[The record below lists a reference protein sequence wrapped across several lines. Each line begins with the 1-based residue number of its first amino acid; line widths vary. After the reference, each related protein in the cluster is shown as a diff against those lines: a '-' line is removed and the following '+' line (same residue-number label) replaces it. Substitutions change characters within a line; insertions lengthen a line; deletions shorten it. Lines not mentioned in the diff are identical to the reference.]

1 MIGKRRL
8 AALCLALFLPLC
20 SIPTLAQ
27 EVEEEEGLPAAVSL
41 DALPAKSAILVEQST
56 GKVLFEKD
64 ADVQMAPASVT
75 KVMSLLLVMEA
86 LDAGQIHL
94 DDMVTCSEHA
104 SSMGGTQIWLEVGE
118 QMSVEDLL
126 KATCVVSANDATVA
140 LGEYL
145 AGSEEG
151 FVQRMN
157 QRAQELGMTN
167 THFVNATGLDAEGH
181 LTTARDISIMSRE
194 LMKHKDIT
202 KYTTIWMG
210 SLRGGKN
217 ELVNTNKLVRFYEG
231 ATGLKTGTTDSA
243 GSCLSATATRD
254 SLSLVAV
261 VMGCATSNDRFASAR
276 ALLDTGFAN
285 YTSVTL
291 PSIEDQ
297 LTPVPVAGG
306 LDNWVQPTYTLP
318 ETLVVEKEAAK
329 NLQQTVTLSTGVTA
343 PVEQGQTLGEV
354 TVTLGEEVIYTYP
367 IVAAQAV
374 EKMDFFSALKG
385 LIHSVVCME
394 QKTG

>member
-1 MIGKRRL
+1 MSGKRRF
-8 AALCLALFLPLC
+8 AALLLALLLC
-20 SIPTLAQ
+20 LGATPVLAQ
-27 EVEEEEGLPAAVSL
+27 EEPDEEGLPAAVSL
-41 DALPAKSAILVEQST
+41 DELPAKSAILMEQST

-94 DDMVTCSEHA
+94 EDMVTCSEHA
-104 SSMGGTQIWLEVGE
+104 ASMGGTQIWLEVGE

-140 LGEYL
+140 LGEYI

-157 QRAQELGMTN
+157 QRAQELGMAN

-181 LTTARDISIMSRE
+181 LTTARDIAIMSRE
-194 LMKHKDIT
+194 LMKHEAIT
-202 KYTTIWMG
+202 QYTTIWMD
-210 SLRGGKN
+210 SLRNGAN
-217 ELVNTNKLVRFYEG
+217 ELVNTNKLIRFYEG

-261 VMGCATSNDRFASAR
+261 VMGCATSKDRFAAAR
-276 ALLDTGFAN
+276 SLLDSGFAN

-291 PSIEDQ
+291 PSIDEQ
-297 LTPVPVAGG
+297 LSPVPVSGG
-306 LDNWVQPTYTLP
+306 VNTAVQPTYTP
-318 ETLVVEKEAAK
+318 PGTLVVEKGAAQEIK
-329 NLQQTVTLSTGVTA
+329 QTVTLVPSVTA

-354 TVTLGEEVIYTYP
+354 VVTLGEEELYAYP

-374 EKMDFFSALKG
+374 EKMDFFAALKS
-385 LIHSVVCME
+385 LIYSVVCME
-394 QKTG
+394 QRT